1 MTPSFKGRQ
10 FVVPVVRKSQTT
22 SWLDRGGTDEEA
34 HDMTARLES
43 RIQRNMPLEQAPSG
57 LVQVN
62 GSLEVGGGLS
72 GDLNVVCLHFTAQRA
87 SPGGQLSRLHDG
99 FTQTRPPK
107 RRQGAMG

>member
-10 FVVPVVRKSQTT
+10 SVVPVVRKSQTT
-22 SWLDRGGTDEEA
+22 SWLERGGTEEEA

-62 GSLEVGGGLS
+62 GPLEVGGGLA
-72 GDLNVVCLHFTAQRA
+72 GDLDVVFLQFTAQRA
-87 SPGGQLSRLHDG
+87 SPGRQLLGLHD
-99 FTQTRPPK
+99 
-107 RRQGAMG
+107 